1 LGIALDLVYNE
12 NRQSHTCGDLTVPAF
27 PRKQACLLS
36 LVITL
41 LISLSG
47 FAADPQQEQLQF
59 FETKVRPLLV
69 EHCYECH
76 GPDLQES
83 DLRLDTVEGIMNGGA
98 AGPAVVE
105 GEPDQSLMMV
115 ALSYREDDLK
125 MPPTGKLEDDEIADI
140 RRWIER
146 GAVLPKVE
154 GGVKPRRGAI
164 DMEQSRQFWS
174 FQPPHKVALPS
185 VQKTEWPRTSLD
197 HFVLALLESKQLAPA
212 PPADKRTL
220 IRRIT
225 FDLIG
230 LPPTPAEVDAYL
242 ADSSPLALARV
253 VDRLLNSTHYGERW
267 GRHWLDVARYADS
280 NGLDE
285 NIAHGNAW
293 RYRDYVIASL
303 NADKPFDKFVTEQL
317 AGDLLPTDQEAVRHE
332 HLVATGFLSLGPKV
346 LAEGDEQKMEADII
360 DEQIDTIGRA
370 FMGLTL
376 GCARCH
382 DHKFDPIRTD
392 DYYALAGVF
401 KSTRTMESFKRI
413 AKWNENSI
421 ATTEQCSE
429 KAECERKIAEH
440 KASIQQATEAANAE
454 LKAQLS
460 NDATLPKDAESR
472 YSQESK
478 DKLKQLRDE
487 LLAIEATLPELPTAM
502 GVIDAEPAN
511 TQVHIRGS
519 HLSLGKEVAR
529 GVPEVIAFD
538 GQPEIGEQ
546 QSGRLQLAHWFVRP
560 EHPLTSR
567 VIANRVWRWHFG
579 RGLVGS
585 TDNFGNLGDRPVNQP
600 LLDFL
605 AVRLVESGWSLKEL
619 HREIVLSSTYQMSA
633 ANNSDAARLDPENH
647 LQWRANMRR
656 IEAEAIRDSLLAVSG
671 LLDTEMGGSMLHVGN
686 REFVFNHTSKDETTY
701 DTTRRSIYLPVIRNH
716 LFDVFSLFDYSD
728 ASVPTGDR
736 TTSTIAPQALFLM
749 NSDLLARSS
758 KAFAE
763 RLASEVPQD
772 QQERVSRLYTLAFGR
787 PPSAPE
793 VEQALAFVTAVAG
806 DATAEH
812 RGWEAL
818 CHVMLV
824 SSEFLHLQ

>member
-1 LGIALDLVYNE
+1 MKSVD
-12 NRQSHTCGDLTVPAF
+12 RTPCGDLTVPAY
-27 PRKQACLLS
+27 PRNRTCILFLS
-36 LVITL
+36 LAAAW
-41 LISLSG
+41 LIPLVGS
-47 FAADPQQEQLQF
+47 ADDEQPERLRF
-59 FETKVRPLLV
+59 FETKIRPLLV

-83 DLRLDTVEGIMNGGA
+83 DLRLDTTEGILLGGA
-98 AGPAVVE
+98 SGPAVVE
-105 GEPDQSLMMV
+105 GEPDQSLIMV

-125 MPPTGKLEDDEIADI
+125 MPPTGKLEDDEIADF
-140 RRWIER
+140 RRWIEH
-146 GAVLPKVE
+146 GAAMPEVE

-164 DMEQSRQFWS
+164 DMEQARQFWS
-174 FQPPHKVALPS
+174 FQPPQNPSLPS
-185 VQKTEWPRTSLD
+185 VQKTSWPQTSVD
-197 HFVLALLESKQLAPA
+197 HFVLALLESKQLTPAPA
-212 PPADKRTL
+212 ADKRTL

-230 LPPTPAEVDAYL
+230 LPPTPVEVDAFL
-242 ADSSPLALARV
+242 ADTSPSALARV

-285 NIAHGNAW
+285 NVAHGNAW

-303 NADKPFDKFVTEQL
+303 NADKPFDEFVTEQL
-317 AGDLLPTDQEAVRHE
+317 AGDLLKTDDEATRHE
-332 HLVATGFLSLGPKV
+332 HLIATGFLSLGPKV
-346 LAEGDEQKMEADII
+346 LAEGDEQKMEVDII

-413 AKWNENSI
+413 AKWNENSV
-421 ATTEQCSE
+421 ATAEQRLE
-429 KAECERKIAEH
+429 KEEAERKITEH

-454 LKAQLS
+454 LKSQLS
-460 NDATLPKDAESR
+460 DGEALPKDAESR
-472 YSQESK
+472 YSQSAK
-478 DKLKQLRDE
+478 AKLEKLRDE
-487 LLAIEATLPELPTAM
+487 LTALEEGLPELPTAM
-502 GVIDAEPAN
+502 GVVDGEAVN

-538 GQPEIGEQ
+538 GQPAIGEKE
-546 QSGRLQLAHWFVRP
+546 SGRLQLAHWLVRP

-567 VIANRVWRWHFG
+567 VIANRIWRWHFG

-600 LLDFL
+600 LLDYL
-605 AVRLVESGWSLKEL
+605 AVRLMENGWSLKEL

-633 ANNSDAARLDPENH
+633 ANDDVAVAIDPENH

-749 NSDLLARSS
+749 NSDLLARTS

-763 RLASEVPQD
+763 RLASEVPN
-772 QQERVSRLYTLAFGR
+772 EEARVARLYTLAFGR
-787 PPSAPE
+787 SPSNAE
-793 VEQALAFVTAVAG
+793 TEQALEFVGAVA
-806 DATAEH
+806 AETASTQ